1 MAYYE
6 KSKTKKAK
14 YNRLY
19 ITTLGNKADNIVNDI
34 FEKFGMKKT
43 RVKEGTFCD
52 GQLPGFCRLTARK
65 YCFTYSDQDEVVEA
79 CRNFKNEL
87 LNEHISEVHTLQE
100 NHNGVFV
107 LDRIIYEK

>member
-34 FEKFGMKKT
+34 FGKLGMKDA
-43 RVKEGTFCD
+43 RVKEGMFCD
-52 GQLPGFCRLTARK
+52 GQPACK
-65 YCFTYSDQDEVVEA
+65 YCFTYSNQDEVVET
-79 CRNFKNEL
+79 CRNVKNEL
-87 LNEHISEVHTLQE
+87 LNNYISEVHTLQE
-100 NHNGVFV
+100 NRNGVFV

>member
-19 ITTLGNKADNIVNDI
+19 ITTIGHKADRIANDV
-34 FEKFGMKKT
+34 FEKFGMKDSKKT
-43 RVKEGTFCD
+43 RVSKGMFCD
-52 GQLPGFCRLTARK
+52 GQTTCK
-65 YCFTYSDQDEVVEA
+65 YCFICSDPDEVARV
-79 CRNFKNEL
+79 RKNVKNEL
-87 LNEHISEVHTLQE
+87 LNNYILDVHTLQE
-100 NHNGVFV
+100 NRNGIFV

>member
-6 KSKTKKAK
+6 KSKPKKEK

-34 FEKFGMKKT
+34 FGKLGMKDA
-43 RVKEGTFCD
+43 RVKEGMFCD
-52 GQLPGFCRLTARK
+52 GQPAYK
-65 YCFTYSDQDEVVEA
+65 YCFTYSNQDEVVEV
-79 CRNFKNEL
+79 CRTFKNEL
-87 LNEHISEVHTLQE
+87 LNDYISEVHTLQE
-100 NHNGVFV
+100 NRNGVFV